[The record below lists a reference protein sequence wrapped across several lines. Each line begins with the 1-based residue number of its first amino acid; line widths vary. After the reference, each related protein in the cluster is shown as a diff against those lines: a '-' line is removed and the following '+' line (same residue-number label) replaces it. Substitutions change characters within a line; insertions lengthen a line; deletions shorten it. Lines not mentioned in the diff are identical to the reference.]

1 MADGVAKRVAY
12 FSMEVALEAGI
23 PGYSGGL
30 GVLAGDTL
38 RSAADLGLPLVG
50 VTLLHRKG
58 YFRQSLD
65 ARGRQRER
73 AERWRPLDRLV
84 RLPARARIPLEGR
97 SVALRAWRYE
107 IRGAR
112 GDVVPVYLLDTD
124 LRENTAVD
132 RRLTDA
138 LYGGDD
144 RTRLRQ
150 EAVLGLGGV
159 AMLRALGVGSLDHYH
174 LNEGHAALVALALF
188 DELGGVGPHGVN
200 GPRERVAAV
209 RARCVFT
216 THTPVPAGHDRFP
229 IELVDEVVGPACRE
243 SLAAFGL
250 DPTEAGELDL
260 TDLALRA
267 SDFVNGVAM
276 RHAEVSRTMF
286 PGHAIRSITNGVH
299 PGTWAAPEMAALFDA
314 CLPDWRTDP
323 FLLRHAVSIPP
334 ARIAK
339 AHRAAKTSLL
349 AHVAAATDRT
359 LDADVLTL
367 GFARRATAYKR
378 ATLLF
383 HDLDRLVAAA
393 ERSGPIQ
400 LVFAGKAHP
409 RDVEG
414 KRLIEAVFRAARGLR
429 GRIEVV
435 YLEGYD
441 MRLGALLTAGCDV
454 WLNTPIPPLE
464 ASGTSGMKAA
474 LNGVPSLSIL
484 DGWWIEGW
492 VEGVTGWSIGHDGD
506 ADDLP
511 EGERD
516 AHHADQ
522 LYRKLEDAVTPTYYE
537 DPESF
542 QRIMQSCIALNGS
555 CFNTHRMLL
564 QYVHEAYRAPP
575 SAQAGPRSADADA
588 ILAPRRRAGRGGLEA
603 SSASEGAG

>member
-65 ARGRQRER
+65 ARGRQRGR

-107 IRGAR
+107 IRGAGRRRAGLSARHGPAREHGRRSAPDGRALRRGRPYAAATGGRARARGR
-112 GDVVPVYLLDTD
+112 GD
-124 LRENTAVD
+124 AAGA
-132 RRLTDA
+132 RRRVARPLPPER
-138 LYGGDD
+138 G
-144 RTRLRQ
+144 TRR
-150 EAVLGLGGV
+150 AGRP
-159 AMLRALGVGSLDHYH
+159 RALRR
-174 LNEGHAALVALALF
+174 ARR
-188 DELGGVGPHGVN
+188 GGASRGE
-200 GPRERVAAV
+200 RSARRVAAV

-575 SAQAGPRSADADA
+575 SAQAGPRSADADL